1 LFANKRARRLRPVNL
16 AAPIV
21 RFLLAVRSEITPV
34 TRARRIRLPVLSRLT
49 IAWLGFAGLA
59 AGGALWAVAGGPA
72 PIVAMAVE
80 GVERFARAEANPAA
94 GREPERLAPRAP
106 VVVAAADEEEPYSLE
121 TEDILAADVSYE
133 TLTQPEIVD
142 DVVIT
147 IDGAPARA
155 KGAIAASVEPV
166 APMRA
171 EPIAAIDTSLL
182 APSPYGET
190 PRISADGRK
199 SAKVYAQP
207 WRSGGKPEVAII
219 VGGLGLN
226 RALTERAIDELPG
239 HVGLAFAPYAK
250 DLPFWTERARRNG
263 HEVFIEIPMEHRSG
277 DSALLGAAG
286 LTTARTD
293 EENAQRLD
301 WILSRFH
308 GYVGATNYL
317 GSKFSADPALGA
329 VLDRLGDAGLLYVD
343 DTGAVGRGA
352 RGATSVTRIVD
363 PGYAGA
369 VAETS
374 RDLEA
379 LEKSA
384 SDQGAALGKTYVSAS
399 SLTSLVA
406 WAAGLEARG
415 VALAP
420 PSAVVAKRSDI

>member
-1 LFANKRARRLRPVNL
+1 
-16 AAPIV
+16 
-21 RFLLAVRSEITPV
+21 
-34 TRARRIRLPVLSRLT
+34 LSRLT
-49 IAWLGFAGLA
+49 IAWLAFAGLA
-59 AGGALWAVAGGPA
+59 AGAAVWAVAGGPA
-72 PIVAMAVE
+72 PLVAMAVE
-80 GVERFARAEANPAA
+80 GVERFARADGRAAAEA
-94 GREPERLAPRAP
+94 GEPERLAPRAP
-106 VVVAAADEEEPYSLE
+106 KVVAKGEEEPYSLE
-121 TEDILAADVSYE
+121 TDDILAADVSYE
-133 TLTQPEIVD
+133 TLSQPEPED

-147 IDGAPARA
+147 IDGVPARA
-155 KGAIAASVEPV
+155 MGAIAASV
-166 APMRA
+166 APLAPAKA
-171 EPIAAIDTSLL
+171 EPIAAIDKALL
-182 APSPYGET
+182 AASQYGQL
-190 PRISADGRK
+190 PKISADGRK
-199 SAKVYAQP
+199 PSKAYAQP
-207 WRSGGKPEVAII
+207 WRSSGKSEVAII

-286 LTTARTD
+286 LTTART
-293 EENAQRLD
+293 EQENAQRLE
-301 WILSRFH
+301 WILSRFQ

-317 GSKFSADPALGA
+317 GSKFSADAALGG

-352 RGATSVTRIVD
+352 RGATSVTRMVD

-369 VAETS
+369 VAETT

-384 SDQGAALGKTYVSAS
+384 TDQGAALGKTYVSAS

-406 WAAGLEARG
+406 WASGLEARG

-420 PSAVVAKRSDI
+420 PSAVIARRSDI